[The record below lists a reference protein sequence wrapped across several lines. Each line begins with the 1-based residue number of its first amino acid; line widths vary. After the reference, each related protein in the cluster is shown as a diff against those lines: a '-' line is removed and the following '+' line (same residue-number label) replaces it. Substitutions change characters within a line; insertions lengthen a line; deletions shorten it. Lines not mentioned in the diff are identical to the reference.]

1 MDRNSAEVGWSDEQ
15 WSRVVT
21 TIQQE
26 AGKASA
32 SGKFLSTCLY
42 PDKTA
47 IAVPDNTLGMNLGA
61 ALAPNRRLV
70 VDHTPTTFFT
80 SLAINVALTSQEVA
94 DPDLQGGLIQFR
106 RAVNLIKRVED
117 ALIFRGQPGAGLMPA
132 GVAGLPPVFDI
143 GSGGRQPGLYGAAPY
158 IPRLDET
165 VAPGGIGPGFNL
177 GLAIIDAIG
186 DLEGAGHNGPFAC
199 VLDHDYFRDL
209 HTPAVGLVLPVDR
222 VKPFLEGPLLRTSTL
237 LQNTGLVIALGG
249 TPPELVISSE
259 LHVRFLQITPEPR
272 YVFRVSE
279 RVALRVPDWT
289 SIVVLH
295 GEPHEQ

>member
-47 IAVPDNTLGMNLGA
+47 IAVPDLTLGMNLA
-61 ALAPNRRLV
+61 AAQPPLRRLA
-70 VDHTPTTFFT
+70 VDRTPTTFFT
-80 SLAINVALTSQEVA
+80 SLAVNVALTSQEVA

-117 ALIFRGQPGAGLMPA
+117 ALVFRGQAGAGVAPP
-132 GVAGLPPVFDI
+132 GVAGLPPVFEI
-143 GSGGRQPGLYGAAPY
+143 GLGGPQPGLYGVAPY
-158 IPRLDET
+158 IPRRDRP
-165 VAPGGIGPGFNL
+165 VAAGGVAGVNL
-177 GLAIIDAIG
+177 TTEIMEAIG

-199 VLDHDYFRDL
+199 VLDHNYFRAL
-209 HTPAVGLVLPVDR
+209 HTPTANLVLPIDT
-222 VKPFLEGPLLRTSTL
+222 VKPFVEGPVLRTSTL
-237 LQNTGLVIALGG
+237 LPDTGLVIALGG
-249 TPPELVISSE
+249 TPPELVISAE
-259 LHVRFLQITPEPR
+259 LHVRFLQITTEPR
-272 YVFRVSE
+272 FIFRLSE
-279 RVALRVPDWT
+279 RVALRVSDWT
-289 SIVVLH
+289 SILVLH
-295 GEPHEQ
+295 TP